1 MLIVR
6 NLTIRFK
13 TKKGLVT
20 AVNNVSFNLQ
30 KGETLGVVGES
41 GCGKSITNMAIMGLL
56 PHEAIVQADELSL
69 TAEISES

>member
-1 MLIVR
+1 MLVVR

-30 KGETLGVVGES
+30 KEKLSVLSVNQVVE
-41 GCGKSITNMAIMGLL
+41 K
-56 PHEAIVQADELSL
+56 V
-69 TAEISES
+69 